1 MLAIL
6 TGGVGNFAGVG
17 RVLHRAVADVAF
29 VVLRSVVFAET
40 LDEGEETRGAREK
53 EILQLGRPSRNSAS
67 ASLCEMGGAK
77 LLTSRVVPS
86 GNMISMR

>member
-40 LDEGEETRGAREK
+40 LDEGEETRGARGK
-53 EILQLGRPSRNSAS
+53 EILQLGGPVATP
-67 ASLCEMGGAK
+67 LQ
-77 LLTSRVVPS
+77 RVFVRWEEQ
-86 GNMISMR
+86 NY

>member
-17 RVLHRAVADVAF
+17 RVLHRAVAF

-53 EILQLGRPSRNSAS
+53 EILQLGTVG
-67 ASLCEMGGAK
+67 LGGPVATP
-77 LLTSRVVPS
+77 LQRVFVRWEEQ
-86 GNMISMR
+86 NY

>member
-1 MLAIL
+1 VLAIL

-53 EILQLGRPSRNSAS
+53 EILQLGTVG
-67 ASLCEMGGAK
+67 LGGPVATP
-77 LLTSRVVPS
+77 LQRVFVRWEEQ
-86 GNMISMR
+86 NY

>member
-6 TGGVGNFAGVG
+6 TGGVGNFTGVG

-53 EILQLGRPSRNSAS
+53 EILQLRTVG
-67 ASLCEMGGAK
+67 LGGPVATP
-77 LLTSRVVPS
+77 LQRVFVRWEEQ
-86 GNMISMR
+86 NY